1 MKLIGLEM
9 KKIALTPYLFTSV
22 LIPLAA
28 LALINLLAYVPQI
41 DPNILATDPEMGTYA
56 FLYVIS
62 FIINVTG
69 FACMNT
75 AMLGKVIMES
85 YNDNYIPLTLSY
97 PVSRKKVFWAKI
109 IFCELFCGVGVFIGV
124 LLTNSLFFVSESV
137 FSLVNDTLSFT
148 IIINQLPLMIVSI
161 MLVVSISLIAL
172 AIGWWRNSLALAIV
186 SAVVLCSILS
196 NLVTVGGVEV
206 ILAISGILFF
216 IGVLVVLT
224 LTKKV
229 LRLEA

>member
-1 MKLIGLEM
+1 M
-9 KKIALTPYLFTSV
+9 
-22 LIPLAA
+22 
-28 LALINLLAYVPQI
+28 
-41 DPNILATDPEMGTYA
+41 
-56 FLYVIS
+56 
-62 FIINVTG
+62 
-69 FACMNT
+69 
-75 AMLGKVIMES
+75 
-85 YNDNYIPLTLSY
+85 
-97 PVSRKKVFWAKI
+97 
-109 IFCELFCGVGVFIGV
+109 
-124 LLTNSLFFVSESV
+124 SESV
-137 FSLVNDTLSFT
+137 FSLVKDTLSFT
-148 IIINQLPLMIVSI
+148 TIVNQLPLMIVSI

-206 ILAISGILFF
+206 ILAISGSLFF